1 MTNLRTSLKQ
11 VVIAGG
17 ALFVAIA
24 APIEAS
30 RFLGYNTDVI
40 SVASAA
46 EDGHAGQANAKG
58 TKGGTGSKQGGAQGG
73 PQAGSSGK
81 GSKSLEKSVLS
92 PSVAEDSDRP
102 VWAGVKGGKAGA
114 GGKPGSAGSKKGDL
128 YGDLFVLIRDPVTGV
143 ALTETIGTTV
153 YPLVQA
159 YSSTGVLLPGTSV
172 PRDAEGNLLLTG
184 TLPDGTAYIYT
195 TKEIEFGRLS
205 VGRSPTKVLDHSL
218 VEAVTKLVA
227 ADASST
233 DTMYI
238 TLDASGRLV
247 IVTDGVAKAI
257 DSPLENLALFKAI
270 ANLPDGVR
278 TISVTTTSKDG
289 GLPVTLTWTIPT
301 DVNIDLLKA
310 SLLAAAADKT
320 GTITLDTVMYMLP
333 IIGVTDNLSTVSY
346 DRATTY
352 SGVTTTVLVTKDG
365 GVTWVPEVVSV
376 YDAVFKSTN
385 VTVPD
390 GATDF
395 AQAAD
400 DALQV
405 IEFIHEYAVPVLP
418 Q

>member
-1 MTNLRTSLKQ
+1 MTNFKSTLKQ
-11 VVIAGG
+11 VVITGG

-30 RFLGYNTDVI
+30 RYMGYDIDVI

-46 EDGHAGQANAKG
+46 ESGHSGQAGAKG
-58 TKGGTGSKQGGAQGG
+58 AGGKTGSKQGGASGGSQGSG
-73 PQAGSSGK
+73 SGK
-81 GSKSLEKSVLS
+81 AGKSLEKSVLT
-92 PSVAEDSDRP
+92 PSVDEDSDRP

-114 GGKPGSAGSKKGDL
+114 GGKPGTAGSKKGDL
-128 YGDLFVLIRDPVTGV
+128 YGDLFVLVRDPVTGA
-143 ALTETIGTTV
+143 ALLDASGL
-153 YPLVQA
+153 PLVQA
-159 YSSTGVLLPGTSV
+159 YDVNGVLLPGISV
-172 PRDAEGNLLLTG
+172 PRDAEGNLVLTG
-184 TLPDGTAYIYT
+184 TLPNGTPYTYT
-195 TKEIEFGRLS
+195 TKEVEFGRLS
-205 VGRSPTKVLDHSL
+205 VGRAPTKVLDHSL

-227 ADASST
+227 ADASAT

-238 TLDASGRLV
+238 TQDAAGRLV

-278 TISVTTTSKDG
+278 TISITTTSKDG

-301 DVNIDLLKA
+301 TINVDLLKA
-310 SLLAAAADKT
+310 SLLASAADKT
-320 GTITLDTVMYMLP
+320 GTLTLDTVMYMLP
-333 IIGVTDNLSTVSY
+333 IIGVTDNLSSVSY
-346 DRATTY
+346 DRKTTY
-352 SGVTTTVLVTKDG
+352 ESVMTTVLVTSDG
-365 GVTWVPEVVSV
+365 GVTWTAKEVSV
-376 YDAVFKSTN
+376 YDAVFNKTN
-385 VTVPD
+385 VEVPA

-418 Q
+418 K

>member
-1 MTNLRTSLKQ
+1 
-11 VVIAGG
+11 
-17 ALFVAIA
+17 
-24 APIEAS
+24 
-30 RFLGYNTDVI
+30 
-40 SVASAA
+40 
-46 EDGHAGQANAKG
+46 
-58 TKGGTGSKQGGAQGG
+58 
-73 PQAGSSGK
+73 
-81 GSKSLEKSVLS
+81 
-92 PSVAEDSDRP
+92 
-102 VWAGVKGGKAGA
+102 
-114 GGKPGSAGSKKGDL
+114 
-128 YGDLFVLIRDPVTGV
+128 
-143 ALTETIGTTV
+143 
-153 YPLVQA
+153 
-159 YSSTGVLLPGTSV
+159 
-172 PRDAEGNLLLTG
+172 
-184 TLPDGTAYIYT
+184 LPDGTTYTYT

-227 ADASST
+227 ADASSG

-301 DVNIDLLKA
+301 EVNIDLLKA

-365 GVTWVPEVVSV
+365 GLTWVPEVVSV

-385 VTVPD
+385 VSVPT